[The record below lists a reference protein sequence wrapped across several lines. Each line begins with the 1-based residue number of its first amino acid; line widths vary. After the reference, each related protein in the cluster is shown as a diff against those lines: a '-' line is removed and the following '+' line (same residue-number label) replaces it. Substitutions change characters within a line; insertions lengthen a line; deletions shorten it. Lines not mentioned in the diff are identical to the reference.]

1 MKLHYVIHT
10 EGHVQL
16 YVHFAA
22 WVGSLYMSLSS
33 FLTPVASS
41 LCDRYGCRITAI
53 LGGVACVLGLLLTS
67 QAPSIFSMYLT
78 YSAIVGFGTCC
89 VYTASFVVVPRY
101 FMKRRAQAI
110 GIVCCGYAGGSL
122 VMGPLLQV
130 LLDSLG
136 WRNTFIA
143 MSGMASVICVLA
155 LAYDPRTAKEIAA
168 TEEVIN
174 TKQLLI
180 AEKQSSWYRD
190 ICTNTALVTWT
201 VSCTVSFLG
210 LYNPQVLLVIDIC
223 YF

>member
-1 MKLHYVIHT
+1 
-10 EGHVQL
+10 
-16 YVHFAA
+16 
-22 WVGSLYMSLSS
+22 
-33 FLTPVASS
+33 
-41 LCDRYGCRITAI
+41 
-53 LGGVACVLGLLLTS
+53 
-67 QAPSIFSMYLT
+67 
-78 YSAIVGFGTCC
+78 
-89 VYTASFVVVPRY
+89 
-101 FMKRRAQAI
+101 
-110 GIVCCGYAGGSL
+110 
-122 VMGPLLQV
+122 MGPLLQV

-190 ICTNTALVTWT
+190 ICTNTVLVTWT